1 LSIRKL
7 MSVVKDVD
15 LRGDAFVHICQWWWW
30 LCGFHCLGQFS
41 AFQYQCFKFTY
52 VTRNIKRWVSN

>member
-1 LSIRKL
+1 

-52 VTRNIKRWVSN
+52 VTRNI